1 MQKQGASRETTWI
14 YHERQDALLCGQHAL
29 NNLVQSQLFSPDS
42 LADIAL
48 QLDQVELDLMSNNN
62 EGGINSK
69 EYIQRVAEGSLN
81 VDDSGN
87 YSIEVLR
94 TALMNKCELTL
105 SNVKQESI
113 RALDITEFEGFIC
126 NRESHWIAI
135 RKIND
140 KFWNLNSVIDKPQM
154 ISHFRLAAEL
164 ESLQH
169 EGYSVFCVVE
179 IGSLPSICKDERD
192 REERGLSKF
201 WWKESDLLSGTAGK
215 KSSAMEDPWNNVTGN
230 GMRLDGKSTTSEHST
245 AWLENKTFTEGM
257 TEAQMMEVA
266 MQMSLQ
272 QAESTQPNVKLQN
285 LSDEPSPN
293 AAGVLR
299 IQFRLPDGR
308 KKERR
313 FMKDDQVLLLYAY
326 VDKECPS
333 DKRLELRA
341 GFPPRELSSLMT
353 ETLESCKLAGECIQ
367 CRQI

>member
-1 MQKQGASRETTWI
+1 MQRLGASRETTWI

-48 QLDQVELDLMSNNN
+48 QLDQVELDLLANNN
-62 EGGINSK
+62 EGGMNSK
-69 EYIQRVAEGSLN
+69 EYIQRVAGGSLN

-94 TALMNKCELTL
+94 AALMNKCQLTL

-113 RALDITEFEGFIC
+113 RFLDITEFDGFIC
-126 NRESHWIAI
+126 NRDSHWIAI

-140 KFWNLNSVIDKPQM
+140 KFWNLNSVIEKPEV

-164 ESLQH
+164 EGLQR

-179 IGSLPSICKDERD
+179 IGSLPSICKDEKERD
-192 REERGLSKF
+192 ERGLSKF

-215 KSSAMEDPWNNVTGN
+215 KSSAMEDPWRNVAGN
-230 GMRLDGKSTTSEHST
+230 GMRLDGKSTTRKNSS
-245 AWLENKTFTEGM
+245 WLEDETEGM

-272 QAESTQPNVKLQN
+272 QVESTQPDVRLVN
-285 LSDEPSPN
+285 LPEEPSQNVP
-293 AAGVLR
+293 GVLR
-299 IQFRLPDGR
+299 IRFRLPDGR

-313 FMKDDQVLLLYAY
+313 FMKDDRVLLLYTY
-326 VDKECPS
+326 INKESPS

-341 GFPPRELSSLMT
+341 GFPPRDLSSQMT
-353 ETLESCKLAGECIQ
+353 ETLDACKLAGECIQ
-367 CRQI
+367 CRHV